1 MAKKAYTTTTPQIV
15 QQVKRYLTDPKYTAL
30 SHREIAALTGTSE
43 TTINRIKN
51 GYYDHIL
58 NQQVVEAKIEYEEL
72 KHLFACEQI
81 VKDLLAAS
89 KLSDT
94 TENELYFPRHIAHT
108 ILQKH
113 VPDLV
118 QERLDYLSTT
128 TDTFA

>member
-1 MAKKAYTTTTPQIV
+1 MAKGVYTTVTPQIV

-30 SHREIAALTGTSE
+30 SYQEIAALTGTSQ
-43 TTINRIKN
+43 TTVSRIKN
-51 GYYDHIL
+51 GDYDHL
-58 NQQVVEAKIEYEEL
+58 LEQQVVEAKIEYEEL

-94 TENELYFPRHIAHT
+94 AENELYFPRHIAHAT
-108 ILQKH
+108 LQKY
-113 VPDLV
+113 VPTMV

-128 TDTFA
+128 ADTFA